1 MSTDYSDFDAAAY
14 LRLRFTLEDDHP
26 KRPYMC
32 DSLDFVHDFFQNYRF
47 DAAKTKMVEIGGGP
61 SILHLVSAA
70 PHVSEIVFS
79 DYAPS
84 SLKQVDLWKRNAAS
98 AFNWGSVF
106 DYVARK
112 EGLTASKKAQ
122 RETEL
127 RKKLTKLCS
136 CDLTANPIIDDEVVP
151 KGGFD
156 ILITSGAIEA
166 VAQSEEEY
174 FLMQQKCS
182 ALLAPGGI
190 MVAIAN
196 QHKKDTTYK
205 VTMRDTKALHA
216 FCGVNEAMLWKGLER
231 AGLTVERFHTSEGNK
246 SHYSQMEAVHRIVAR
261 KNSAK

>member
-47 DAAKTKMVEIGGGP
+47 DAAKTTMVEIGGGP

-79 DYAPS
+79 DYTTS
-84 SLKQVDLWKRNAAS
+84 SLEQVDLWKKNAAS

-106 DYVARK
+106 DYVAKK
-112 EGLTASKKAQ
+112 EGLTASEKAHRQ
-122 RETEL
+122 TEL
-127 RKKLTKLCS
+127 RMKLSKLCS
-136 CDLTANPIIDDEVVP
+136 CDLTGDPIIDKEVVP

-156 ILITSGAIEA
+156 ILLTSGAIEA
-166 VAQSEEEY
+166 VAQTEEEY

-182 ALLAPGGI
+182 ALLTSGGI
-190 MVAIAN
+190 MLAIAN
-196 QHKKDTTYK
+196 QHKKGTTYK
-205 VTMRDTKALHA
+205 VTMQDTKALHA
-216 FCGVNEAMLWKGLER
+216 FCGMSEAMLRHGMDQ

-246 SHYSQMEAVHRIVAR
+246 TEFSQMEAVYRIIAR
-261 KNSAK
+261 KNSAN